1 MPRFRTKFL
10 YWAGIVAVLFI
21 IVVTIVFN
29 ILLGLSRV
37 RIVQAANAPLNDR
50 LDIGYIGYVFPNIVV
65 LKGVVIHARDSLTP
79 GQRLSIPTV
88 TAEFSVLE
96 FVIRQNVTI
105 QKVKF
110 YSPYVHD
117 GYFRDF
123 LSRNGKQLMTFLLEL
138 PRINFRFSVKE
149 ALWDFTRGAG
159 SPDYTYLN
167 FVFSMRKEA
176 ISVHGNVRRDKFGY
190 SPARKTRWQRLATG
204 MPWEFDFKGLLID
217 EGILIDNL
225 DIQRKNLYLKL
236 WGGLQKGQLRLNGF
250 SFFDTYPREE
260 YQVVKAKP
268 GGRIQA
274 YLQKFKKIPRGVSFD
289 DKDIYLIDLD
299 CLARLDLPKV
309 HVERLNFSLND
320 TPVSI
325 NGDLLFAEPFP
336 VDLNILVD
344 PARSKTFTLKN
355 LQKIQW
361 HVTGALVD
369 RIFTGDNDLSIIF
382 DKAGNPNFPFERID
396 GSLKGLQFSVDRYAR
411 PELRVGQGE
420 VIFRGAEHLRRL
432 ALENLRMSL
441 NVLNK
446 KLRLVEVQ
454 APFYGGELAGKFWL
468 TMEPSTSRIDG
479 AVVLSDVDVSR
490 LDELLFDFAQAEG
503 RMSGRVHLT
512 SVPRFNLDGQFDV
525 YNGELERFAFFQW
538 LADTFHL
545 PSLQKIAFKQVSSGF
560 SADADALKFQGILLK
575 SDDVN
580 IDGYFN
586 VDKNNLVSSYLS
598 LAFSKRLL
606 GESPKF
612 RPILKIFGEDIPAVI
627 FDFQLSGRQDA
638 MNFQWLPSAHKS
650 MIQERIPNFIER
662 IIERNIDEM
671 IAPAAPAQPG
681 QEQPSGP

>member
-10 YWAGIVAVLFI
+10 YGAGIVAVLFI
-21 IVVTIVFN
+21 LVVTVVFN

-37 RIVQAANAPLNDR
+37 RIVQAANAPINDR

-65 LKGVVIHARDSLTP
+65 LKGVAIHGRDSLTP
-79 GQRLSIPTV
+79 AQRLSIPTV

-105 QKVKF
+105 RKIKF

-138 PRINFRFSVKE
+138 PRVDFRFSVKE

-159 SPDYTYLN
+159 SPDHTYLN
-167 FVFSMRKEA
+167 FIFSLRKETV
-176 ISVHGNVRRDKFGY
+176 SVHGHVRRDKFGV
-190 SPARKTRWQRLATG
+190 PLQ
-204 MPWEFDFKGLLID
+204 FDFKGLLID
-217 EGILIDNL
+217 DGILIDNL

-236 WGGLQKGQLRLNGF
+236 WGALQKGQLRLNGF

-260 YQVVKAKP
+260 YQLVKANR
-268 GGRIQA
+268 GGRVQS
-274 YLQKFKKIPRGVSFD
+274 YLQKFRKIPPGVNFD
-289 DKDIYLIDLD
+289 DKDVYLIDMD
-299 CLARLDLPKV
+299 CLARLAPPKV
-309 HVERLNFSLND
+309 HVDHLNFSLND

-325 NGDLLFAEPFP
+325 EGDLSFAEPFS
-336 VDLNILVD
+336 VDLNILAD
-344 PARSKTFTLKN
+344 PARSKTFALKN
-355 LQKIQW
+355 LQKVQW
-361 HVTGALVD
+361 HIAGALRD
-369 RIFTGDNDLSIIF
+369 KTFTSDNDLAIIF
-382 DKAGNPNFPFERID
+382 DKARNPNFPFERMD
-396 GSLKGLQFSVDRYAR
+396 GSLKGLQFSVDQYAR

-446 KLRLVEVQ
+446 KLRMVEVR

-468 TMEPSTSRIDG
+468 TTGPSASRLDG
-479 AVVLSDVDVSR
+479 AVALNDVDVSG
-490 LDELLFDFAQAEG
+490 LDELLFDFARAQG
-503 RMSGRVHLT
+503 RLFGRVHLT
-512 SVPRFNLDGQFDV
+512 SVPRLNLDGQFDV
-525 YNGELERFAFFQW
+525 YNGELEKFAFFQW
-538 LADTFHL
+538 LAGTFHL
-545 PSLQKIAFKQVSSGF
+545 PSLQKIDFRQVSSGF

-575 SDDVN
+575 SGDVN

-586 VDKNNLVSSYLS
+586 VDKDNLVSSYLS

-612 RPILKIFGEDIPAVI
+612 RPILKIFGEDVPAVI
-627 FDFQLSGRQDA
+627 FDFQLSGMQDA
-638 MNFQWLPSAHKS
+638 MNFQWLPSRHKS
-650 MIQERIPNFIER
+650 MIQERIPDFIER

-671 IAPAAPAQPG
+671 IAPAAPVQPG
-681 QEQPSGP
+681 QDPPPDQ